1 MIADSLLILVT
12 FAGPIAAVQAQKWIE
27 RAKETRARKLSIFHT
42 LMATR
47 ALRAASPEH
56 VQALNSI
63 DLYFSGQK
71 KEKPIIDSWR
81 EYLDHLNHYPDGAVS
96 ETLQMW
102 NDKGEDLLIA
112 MLQRLARSLGYEFT
126 TVQLKRG
133 IYYPRGHYDLL
144 TAQVALRDMI
154 VKLSNGA
161 WHIPLAIREFPVS
174 QDAIKLQTDVQQALL
189 EALSGRTPLKV
200 TIETLP
206 VNAPSTTKP
215 GW

>member
-1 MIADSLLILVT
+1 
-12 FAGPIAAVQAQKWIE
+12 
-27 RAKETRARKLSIFHT
+27 
-42 LMATR
+42 
-47 ALRAASPEH
+47 
-56 VQALNSI
+56 
-63 DLYFSGQK
+63 
-71 KEKPIIDSWR
+71 
-81 EYLDHLNHYPDGAVS
+81 
-96 ETLQMW
+96 MW

-112 MLQRLARSLGYEFT
+112 MLQQIARSLGYEFT
-126 TVQLKRG
+126 TIQLKRG

-189 EALSGRTPLKV
+189 EALSGRSPFKV

-206 VNAPSTTKP
+206 VSAPSASNA
-215 GW
+215 GGRS